1 MNQQPDR
8 TEEAYRAALGVMV
21 EDTPPAPEW
30 EDLLPTEP
38 IRSRSATTPRR
49 GWAAALVAA
58 GIVLVLV
65 GGIAI
70 SVIAFGSNEDV
81 IEQPPPTA
89 TPTSV
94 PEGVLGDRIT
104 APAYADVPSFTG
116 TVKYYEH
123 DPSLGDPG
131 WQATVEI
138 SHAGPLHYQATVLAE
153 AGGPVLGIPGH
164 RFVGD
169 GTTAWALHPAGFP
182 PKPIGDIDNFR
193 YLYFDSEWPSPPW
206 DEICDQGSQRMG
218 SEEWL
223 GRTVAH
229 VACSTTT
236 EDYELWVDEEA
247 GLVLKM
253 AGPLTIGD
261 ASIARDG
268 FFEFTK
274 LTFEPVTI
282 IDVPV
287 FLAADLGEF
296 PPFHMVRLD
305 THFGGTDTDEIWY
318 LDENT
323 VHETVIDSFIAER
336 IGTFELTADGYAS
349 NCYTGLGLCER
360 SDISQSPTYRPIT
373 WQIPLALVEENCTES
388 GADTV
393 AGRPARHF
401 VCEGVHFSGSG
412 GYWKTETGG
421 GTTEEHWFDSVTE
434 LHVKVR
440 REGSVVE
447 VEGSVVEATLLE
459 IDPVFP
465 AGIFDYEAMDFPD
478 SR

>member
-8 TEEAYRAALGVMV
+8 TEDAYRAALGVMV

-30 EDLLPTEP
+30 DDLHPTHP
-38 IRSRSATTPRR
+38 VQSRSVTTPRR

-58 GIVLVLV
+58 GIVLALI

-70 SVIAFGSNEDV
+70 SMIALDSNEDM

-89 TPTSV
+89 T
-94 PEGVLGDRIT
+94 RIT
-104 APAYADVPSFTG
+104 ASAYADVPSFTG
-116 TVKYYEH
+116 TVKFYEH
-123 DPSLGDPG
+123 DPSLSDPG

-138 SHAGPLHYQATVLAE
+138 SHAGPFHYQATVLAE
-153 AGGPVLGIPGH
+153 TGGPFLGGMGH

-169 GTTAWALHPAGFP
+169 GTTAWALHPVGFP
-182 PKPIGDIDNFR
+182 PKPIADTDNFR

-206 DEICDQGSQRMG
+206 VEICNQGALSLG
-218 SEEWL
+218 NEEWL

-247 GLVLKM
+247 GLVLRM

-261 ASIARDG
+261 YHASIARDG
-268 FFEFTK
+268 FFEFTE

-282 IDVPV
+282 MDLPV

-296 PPFHMVRLD
+296 PPFHMVRLT
-305 THFGGTDTDEIWY
+305 THVRGTDTDEIWF

-323 VHETVIDSFIAER
+323 VRETAIDSSITER
-336 IGTFELTADGYAS
+336 IGTFELTADGHAS
-349 NCYTGLGLCER
+349 YCYTGEGLCER
-360 SDISQSPTYRPIT
+360 VDISQGTTARPII

-401 VCEGVHFSGSG
+401 VCQGVNFSGSG
-412 GYWKTETGG
+412 GYWTTETGG
-421 GTTEEHWFDSVTE
+421 GPAEEHWFDSVTE

-440 REGSVVE
+440 RDNWG
-447 VEGSVVEATLLE
+447 VVEATLLE
-459 IDPVFP
+459 VDPTFP
-465 AGIFDYEAMDFPD
+465 PGIFDYEAMDFPD